1 MSGKLP
7 KHTRNKVDHLT
18 ELPFE
23 IIKCPS
29 CKTEYYRMWIDRVEN
44 HCPKC
49 LNQHMLESEDDEET
63 NI

>member
-1 MSGKLP
+1 MPGKLP
-7 KHTRNKVDHLT
+7 KHMRGNVDHIT

-29 CKTEYYRMWIDRVEN
+29 CTTRYYRMWIDRGTDR
-44 HCPKC
+44 CPKC
-49 LNQHMLESEDDEET
+49 LNQHMLESETNET

>member
-1 MSGKLP
+1 MPDKLP
-7 KHTRNKVDHLT
+7 KHTRSDVDHIT

-29 CKTEYYRMWIDRVEN
+29 CAVLYQRMWIDRLDD

-49 LNQHMLESEDDEET
+49 LNQHMLERETNET